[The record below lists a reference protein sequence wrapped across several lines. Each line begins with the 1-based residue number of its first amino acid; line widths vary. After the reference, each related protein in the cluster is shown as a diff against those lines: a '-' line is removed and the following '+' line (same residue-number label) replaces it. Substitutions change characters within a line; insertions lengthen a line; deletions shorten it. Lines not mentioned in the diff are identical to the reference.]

1 MCRPPRRRPL
11 PLDSLGVE
19 EGILQLAEP
28 AARRLL
34 LVRAIEDVDA
44 QGRVLGEAEREQLE
58 REALEA
64 SRPPAGGLDFP
75 AYLQERARRLLA
87 LVEMRQPR
95 LAALQ
100 EPEPWRAWLLWGLPL
115 AACLLGAAID
125 RIDNPQRVNM
135 LSPALLGVLAW
146 NIVVYLLLL
155 AGPLLPAGRAARGP
169 LGALQRWL
177 AGQDSGRRPGP
188 LRAEVVAR
196 FHQHW
201 AATAGPPEALWW
213 KQLLHLAAAG
223 WAVGLAI
230 SIVLGGV
237 VREYRVGWESTL
249 LDVGQVHAV
258 LSALFA
264 PVVALLPFEAFSS
277 ADLQRMAFRS
287 GALPGLEEA
296 RRWVWMYVALL
307 AIVVVVPRTLLAAW
321 SAWRRK
327 RTAQALRIDLRDPYF
342 AQLFSRVSP
351 ARITLAVVA
360 VEGGGRD
367 AWLRTLGEVAD
378 RPPPAQGPWTVLG
391 TPRGDT
397 LRVFELPAGWRPP
410 VPAVAAQAGVTVAT
424 QAWLHELL
432 GRFKA
437 AARPQESDPVAAAL
451 ADTDLLVLLPSSPV
465 DLQEATRL
473 LHWVAQPAL
482 VLVPGDEVPY
492 RSAVQRLGL
501 AAEVLSLG
509 RALRHW
515 QRDTALLE
523 AAAVRIAA
531 SKRAGLDR
539 LAISWK
545 EHAAAR
551 FADAMR
557 LLASELVRAAR
568 DAEEAG
574 GTPAGLRQLVHA
586 GEREAA
592 LRAREGARE
601 ALLQRLRAGEAEV
614 LAGLVRLY
622 RAGAPQARLATAHL
636 EGGFAEQH
644 TLGTPQAGMAGAA
657 TGAAMG
663 AGIDLLAGGLTLGAA
678 TALGAMIG
686 GGAAYAAAAW
696 KNRGNPG
703 GPPQVQP
710 GDELLNALAEG
721 LLLAYLAVANR
732 LLDAGEGVP
741 AAWRSEVG
749 DAVAVRETVL
759 ASLWQQ
765 ARSAPVAEDAVGPVA
780 RELEGLARGLLA
792 RV

>member
-1 MCRPPRRRPL
+1 MAWREA
-11 PLDSLGVE
+11 LDSSRVE
-19 EGILQLAEP
+19 DGILHLDEA

-44 QGRVLGEAEREQLE
+44 QGRVLGAPEREQLE

-64 SRPPAGGLDFP
+64 SRPRAGGLDFA
-75 AYLQERARRLLA
+75 AYLQERARRVLA

-100 EPEPWRAWLLWGLPL
+100 QAEPWRPWLLWGLPL

-125 RIDNPQRVNM
+125 RIENPQRVNM

-146 NIVVYLLLL
+146 NLAVYLLLL
-155 AGPLLPAGRAARGP
+155 CAPLLPAGRGATGP
-169 LGALQRWL
+169 FALLQRWL
-177 AGQDSGRRPGP
+177 GAAPGGARRAGH
-188 LRAEVVAR
+188 LRGEVLAR
-196 FHQHW
+196 FHHHW
-201 AATAGPPEALWW
+201 FATAGTPEALWW

-249 LDVGQVHAV
+249 LDAGQVHAV
-258 LSALFA
+258 LSTLFA

-277 ADLQRMAFRS
+277 ADVERMAFRS
-287 GALPGLEEA
+287 GALPGLGEA

-307 AIVVVVPRTLLAAW
+307 AVVVVLPRALLAAW
-321 SAWRRK
+321 SAYRRT
-327 RTAQALRIDLRDPYF
+327 RAARALRIDLRDPYY

-351 ARITLAVVA
+351 ARITLAVLA
-360 VEGGGRD
+360 AEGGGRD
-367 AWLRTLGEVAD
+367 AWLRTLREVAD
-378 RPPPAQGPWTVLG
+378 RAPAPQGPWSVLA

-397 LRVFELPAGWRPP
+397 LRVLEVPASWRPP
-410 VPAVAAQAGVTVAT
+410 AAPVAAHAGGTAAT
-424 QAWLHELL
+424 QAWLQDLL
-432 GRFKA
+432 GRFRS
-437 AARPQESDPVAAAL
+437 AARPQESDPMAATL
-451 ADTDLLVLLPSSPV
+451 AGADLLVLLPASPV
-465 DLQEATRL
+465 DLEEATHL
-473 LHWVAQPAL
+473 LHWMAQPAL
-482 VLVPGDEVPY
+482 VLVPDDEVPY

-509 RALRHW
+509 RSLRHW
-515 QRDTALLE
+515 QRDAVLLE
-523 AAAVRIAA
+523 AAAARIAS
-531 SKRAGLDR
+531 SKRAGLER
-539 LAISWK
+539 LAATWK
-545 EHAAAR
+545 DHSLAR
-551 FADAMR
+551 FSGAMR
-557 LLASELVRAAR
+557 LLAAELVRAAR
-568 DAEEAG
+568 DAEETAAA
-574 GTPAGLRQLVHA
+574 PAGLRQLMHP

-592 LRAREGARE
+592 QRARETARDV
-601 ALLQRLRAGEAEV
+601 LLQRLRAGEVEV
-614 LAGLVRLY
+614 FGGLLDMY
-622 RAGAPQARLATAHL
+622 RAGTLEPVAAARL

-644 TLGTPQAGMAGAA
+644 LLGTPQAGMAGAA

-710 GDELLNALAEG
+710 GDELLRALAEG

-732 LLDAGEGVP
+732 LRAPGEAVP
-741 AAWRSEVG
+741 PAWRSEVS
-749 DAVAVRETVL
+749 AAIAAREPVL
-759 ASLWQQ
+759 AALWQQ
-765 ARSAPVAEDAVGPVA
+765 ARSAPTAEDAVAPVA
-780 RELEGLARGLLA
+780 RELEGIARGLLA